1 VTGSGL
7 VVDGLRLA
15 VPGVRVVNFLD
26 DARLRL
32 KIGEDGTLR
41 PRGAR
46 VQAVVL
52 HTTRGAP
59 DSDDHRAQQLRPGA
73 GPSTRAGFEVV
84 ADWTADHRCAGAHLV
99 IDFDGVVYCL
109 ADLVREESFHAT
121 SVNARTIGIELKQG
135 RDCELYA
142 EQLSVMARVVDWITA
157 DLGIQRQIPD
167 RYRGPVERL
176 EAGGADFYGVF
187 GHRDQTDRRGEG
199 DPGDLAMAELGTR
212 GYERFN
218 LRAGDDRE
226 VWRKRQA
233 ALGFGAA
240 DCDGI
245 PGPKTVD
252 ALRRRGYQA
261 GLWACPPSERAA

>member
-7 VVDGLRLA
+7 IVDGIALA
-15 VPGVRVVNFLD
+15 VPGVSVVNFVD

-32 KIGEDGTLR
+32 KIGEDGTIR
-41 PRGAR
+41 PRSAR

-59 DSDDHRAQQLRPGA
+59 DSDDRRAQDIRPGY
-73 GPSTRAGFEVV
+73 GPSSRAGFDVV
-84 ADWTADHRCAGAHLV
+84 ADWRADHRCAGAHLV
-99 IDFDGVVYCL
+99 IDFDGWVYCL
-109 ADLVREESFHAT
+109 ADLVRETTFHAT
-121 SVNARTIGIELKQG
+121 SVNHRTIGIELKQG

-142 EQLSVMARVVDWITA
+142 EQLSTCARIVDWITA

-199 DPGDLAMAELGTR
+199 DPGDAIFAELATR

-218 LRAGDDRE
+218 LRTGQDRA
-226 VWRKRQA
+226 VWRDRQR
-233 ALGFGAA
+233 ALGFIGAEV
-240 DCDGI
+240 DGI

-252 ALRRRGYQA
+252 ALRARGYRG
-261 GLWACPPSERAA
+261 GLWALPPSL